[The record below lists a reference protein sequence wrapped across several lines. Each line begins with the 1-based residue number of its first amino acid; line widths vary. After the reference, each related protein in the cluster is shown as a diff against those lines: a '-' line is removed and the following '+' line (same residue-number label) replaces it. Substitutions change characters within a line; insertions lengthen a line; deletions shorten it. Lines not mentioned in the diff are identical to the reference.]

1 MLAEPIEQEG
11 YRVQLEV
18 FEGPLDLLLFL
29 IKQQEI
35 DIYDIPIARITDQ
48 YLRYLDLMQGLN
60 IAIAGEYLVT
70 AATLI
75 YIKSKML
82 LPQDPM
88 AESEGEREDPRREL
102 VEQLLE
108 YERFKK
114 AAALLH
120 DREVIERSVWPRGV
134 DEFEAEEKE
143 AVSAGVFD
151 LIKAFHAMVERFKD
165 QIIATVDPEMVTLE
179 EKLIEIR
186 RLLSLEKEFLFSF
199 FFQRRISRLHLM
211 MTFVALLELAKAG
224 ELRLRQK
231 QSFEDIRI
239 VAC

>member
-35 DIYDIPIARITDQ
+35 DIYDIPVARITDQ
-48 YLRYLDLMQGLN
+48 YLQYLDLMQGLN

-82 LPQDPM
+82 LPQDPA
-88 AESEGEREDPRREL
+88 AELEGENADPRREL

-108 YERFKK
+108 HERFKK

-120 DREVIERSVWPRGV
+120 DREVVELSVWPRGGG
-134 DEFEAEEKE
+134 EFEEEE
-143 AVSAGVFD
+143 RETVSAGVFD
-151 LIKAFHAMVERFKD
+151 LVQAFHAMIERFKD
-165 QIIATVDPEMVTLE
+165 QIIFTVDPEMVTLE
-179 EKLIEIR
+179 QKLVEIR
-186 RLLSLEKEFLFSF
+186 RLLSLQKEFLFSF
-199 FFQRRISRLHLM
+199 FFQQRISRLHLM
-211 MTFVALLELAKAG
+211 MTFVALLELAKSG
-224 ELRLRQK
+224 ELRLSQK